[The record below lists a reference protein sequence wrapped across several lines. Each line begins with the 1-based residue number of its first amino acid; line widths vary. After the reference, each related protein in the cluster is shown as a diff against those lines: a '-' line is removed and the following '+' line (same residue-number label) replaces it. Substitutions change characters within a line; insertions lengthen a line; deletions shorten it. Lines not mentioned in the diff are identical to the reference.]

1 MAQLELVRVPI
12 SKSTKVDDL
21 LSKTTFKKN
30 EKGNFSLVNSKTP
43 LCHDIECQDNFP
55 NKLVV
60 LEGINNATPAV
71 LEILNSIYGKKGTN
85 ILLPNGSKIVKGNM
99 NLISIFNLSDDF
111 RREKLPGNLLNNSL
125 YYIVE
130 NPSKNNIK
138 NIITDLFKKAELP
151 KEEKDDFYENFLKAQ
166 KIARKV

>member
-1 MAQLELVRVPI
+1 MLKLELVQVPI

-21 LSKTTFKKN
+21 LCKTTFKKN

-43 LCHDIECQDNFP
+43 LCLAIECIDNFP

-71 LEILNSIYGKKGTN
+71 LEVLNSIYGKKGTN

-99 NLISIFNLSDDF
+99 NLISIFNPSDDF
-111 RREKLPGNLLNNSL
+111 TREKLPGNLINNSL
-125 YYIVE
+125 YFIAE
-130 NPSKNNIK
+130 NPSENDIK
-138 NIITDLFKKAELP
+138 NIISNLFKEAKL
-151 KEEKDDFYENFLKAQ
+151 EKSEAKKFVKTF
-166 KIARKV
+166 